1 MHKAADRIRNVA
13 LVGHRGSGKTS
24 LHEGLLFQAGAINR
38 LGTVVDG
45 TTVSDS
51 DPDEKARQMSIS
63 AALASFEWQERKV
76 NLIDTPGDSSFIA
89 DALGA
94 LRVCESAV
102 FVVNAV
108 MGVEVHTTRLWS
120 RAGELDLARLLFV
133 NMLDRERADFFRT
146 LDSLKATFGQH
157 VVATEIPIGSEH
169 EVRGVIDL
177 VDMKA
182 YEYGGPA
189 KDNCKQIPIPD
200 DLQAQAEEYR
210 EKLMDEVSES
220 SDALME
226 RYLEG
231 EEISHEEIVTALK
244 DGTNHGAMFPVTCG
258 IATRNLATNRLLDAI
273 VEDLPSPVK
282 HGGLDVG
289 EVTLEP
295 VEDKEMFAYVFKTRA
310 DPFAGRINLFRV
322 YQGVMKQD
330 SQVLNTRTHNKERI
344 GQLVTFEGN
353 KTGSATDF
361 GPGDI
366 GAVAKLKET
375 KAGDWLASRDE
386 PVEMPSIKLPA
397 PVMAFAVE
405 PKSKGDEDKVFT
417 ALRRLQE
424 EDPTIDLHRDQ
435 QTGEQIVAGLSQVH
449 VEVIVQRLKDRFGAE
464 VNLKPPRVPYQ
475 ETIRKPAKAHGRH
488 KKQTGGRGQFG
499 DCHIEIE
506 PLNDPTHPT
515 GFEFVNAIKGGVIP
529 TGFIPAVE
537 KETGGRGQFGDCH
550 IEIEPLEPGSG
561 FEFVNAIKGGVI
573 PTGFIPAVE
582 KGVVEAMDEGVV
594 AGYPVKDVRVR
605 LYDGSYHTVDSSE
618 MAFKVAG
625 SLAMKQAMEQA
636 APVLL
641 EPIMLVTVSLPE
653 DSVGDVIGDLNS
665 RRGRPLGMEP
675 SGAGMSEVKAEVPM
689 AEMLSY
695 APDLRS
701 ITGGQGE
708 FTMEFLRYE
717 EVPGHLASK
726 VVEEAK
732 AEKEAVKA

>member
-24 LHEGLLFQAGAINR
+24 LHEALLFQSGAINR
-38 LGTVVDG
+38 LGSVVDG

-51 DPDEKARQMSIS
+51 DADEKSRQMSIS
-63 AALASFEWQERKV
+63 ATLSSFEWQDRKV
-76 NLIDTPGDSSFIA
+76 NLIDTPGDSSFVA
-89 DALGA
+89 DALGS

-108 MGVEVHTTRLWS
+108 MGVEVHTTRLWA
-120 RAGELDLARLLFV
+120 RAEELDLARLIFV
-133 NMLDRERADFFRT
+133 NMLDRERADFFRA
-146 LDSLKATFGQH
+146 LDSLKAVFGPH

-169 EVRGVIDL
+169 DVSGVIDL

-182 YEYGGPA
+182 YRYEGT
-189 KDNCKQIPIPD
+189 DRENCSEVPIPD
-200 DLQAQAEEYR
+200 ELRAQAEEYR
-210 EKLMDEVSES
+210 EKLMDEVAEN

-258 IATRNLATNRLLDAI
+258 VATRNLGTNRLLDAI

-282 HGGLDVG
+282 HGGLEVG
-289 EVTLEP
+289 EVTLDP
-295 VEDKEMFAYVFKTRA
+295 VEDKELFAYVFKTRA

-322 YQGVMKQD
+322 YQGTLKQD
-330 SQVLNTRTHNKERI
+330 SHVLNTRAHAKERV
-344 GQLVTFEGN
+344 GQLVTFEGGQ
-353 KTGSATDF
+353 TGHTTEF

-386 PVEMPSIKLPA
+386 PIQMPSVKLPA

-424 EDPTIDLHRDQ
+424 EDPTIDLHRDA

-449 VEVIVQRLKDRFGAE
+449 VEVIVERLKSRFGAE
-464 VNLKPPRVPYQ
+464 VTLKPPRVPYQ
-475 ETIRKPAKAHGRH
+475 ETIRRSAKAHGRH

-506 PLNDPTHPT
+506 PLESGE
-515 GFEFVNAIKGGVIP
+515 GFEFITAIKGGVIP
-529 TGFIPAVE
+529 
-537 KETGGRGQFGDCH
+537 
-550 IEIEPLEPGSG
+550 S
-561 FEFVNAIKGGVI
+561 
-573 PTGFIPAVE
+573 GFIPAVE
-582 KGVVEAMDEGVV
+582 KGVVEAMGEGAV

-618 MAFKVAG
+618 MAFKIAG
-625 SLAMKQAMEQA
+625 SIAMKQALEQA
-636 APVLL
+636 GPVLL
-641 EPIMLVTVSLPE
+641 EPIMMVTVSAP
-653 DSVGDVIGDLNS
+653 DDVVGDVIGDLNS
-665 RRGRPLGMEP
+665 RRGRPMGMEP
-675 SGAGMSEVKAEVPM
+675 SGPGMQEVKAEVPM

-701 ITGGQGE
+701 ITGGRGE

-717 EVPGHLASK
+717 EVPGHLAGK
-726 VVEEAK
+726 VVDEAR
-732 AEKEAVKA
+732 AEREAVKA

>member
-1 MHKAADRIRNVA
+1 MHKPADRIRNVA

-24 LHEGLLFQAGAINR
+24 LHEALLFQAGAVNR
-38 LGTVVDG
+38 LGTVLDG
-45 TTVSDS
+45 TTMSDS
-51 DPDEKARQMSIS
+51 DDDEKARAMSIS
-63 AALASFEWQERKV
+63 ASLASFDWQQRKV
-76 NLIDTPGDSSFIA
+76 NLIDTPGDSSFVA

-102 FVVNAV
+102 FVINAV
-108 MGVEVHTTRLWS
+108 MGVEVHTTRLWQ
-120 RAGELDLARLLFV
+120 RAAELDLARLLFV
-133 NMLDRERADFFRT
+133 NMLDRERADFFRA
-146 LDSLKATFGQH
+146 LESLKSAFGQH

-169 EVRGVIDL
+169 EVSGVVDL

-182 YEYGGPA
+182 YSYEGSGR
-189 KDNCKQIPIPD
+189 DNGSEIAIPEE
-200 DLQAQAEEYR
+200 LEGQAQEYR
-210 EKLMDEVSES
+210 EKLMDEVSET

-231 EEISHEEIVTALK
+231 EEISHQEIVTALK
-244 DGTNHGAMFPVTCG
+244 EGTNHGNIFPVTCG
-258 IATRNLATNRLLDAI
+258 VATGSIGINRLLDAI

-282 HGGLDVG
+282 HGGLKVG
-289 EVTLEP
+289 DVTLEP
-295 VEDKEMFAYVFKTRA
+295 VEDKELFAYVFKTRA
-310 DPFAGRINLFRV
+310 DPFAGRINLFRI

-330 SQVLNTRTHNKERI
+330 SQVLNTRAHSKERI
-344 GQLVTFEGN
+344 GQLLTFEGSQ
-353 KTGSATDF
+353 TEHVTEF

-375 KAGDWLASRDE
+375 KAGDWLAARDE
-386 PVEMPSIKLPA
+386 PIEMPSIKLPA

-405 PKSKGDEDKVFT
+405 PKSKGDEEKVFT
-417 ALRRLQE
+417 ALRRLHE
-424 EDPTIDLHRDQ
+424 EDPTIDLHRDA

-449 VEVIVQRLKDRFGAE
+449 VEVIVGRLKSRFGAE
-464 VNLKPPRVPYQ
+464 VKLKPPRVPYQ

-488 KKQTGGRGQFG
+488 KKQ
-499 DCHIEIE
+499 
-506 PLNDPTHPT
+506 
-515 GFEFVNAIKGGVIP
+515 
-529 TGFIPAVE
+529 
-537 KETGGRGQFGDCH
+537 TGGRGQFGDCH

-582 KGVVEAMDEGVV
+582 KGVLEAMSEGVV
-594 AGYPVKDVRVR
+594 AGYPVKDVKVR
-605 LYDGSYHTVDSSE
+605 LYDGSYHSVDSSE

-625 SLAMKQAMEQA
+625 SLAMKQALADA

-641 EPIMLVTVSLPE
+641 EPIMLVTVNVPE
-653 DSVGDVIGDLNS
+653 DAVGDVIGDLNS

-675 SGAGMSEVKAEVPM
+675 VGAGMTEVKAEVPM
-689 AEMLSY
+689 SEMLAY

-708 FTMEFLRYE
+708 FAMEFERYE

-726 VVEEAK
+726 VVDEAR
-732 AEKEAVKA
+732 AEREAVKA